1 MLVLKDDVNE
11 FLNGLY
17 DFLNFDRVL
26 MDNILTTFLYLI
38 YIYICIKNG
47 TNWISLLIGYLI
59 ISTVLQFLGISSYL
73 NIISILETLFTSLID
88 IIFAPANNFLDWLK
102 NFFNGFKWW

>member
-1 MLVLKDDVNE
+1 MLVLND

-17 DFLNFDRVL
+17 DFLNFDRIL

-73 NIISILETLFTSLID
+73 NIISILEMLLTSITD
-88 IIFAPANNFLDWLK
+88 IIFAPAQNFLDGIK
-102 NFFNGFKWW
+102 EFFEGFKWW

>member
-1 MLVLKDDVNE
+1 MLVLND

-73 NIISILETLFTSLID
+73 NIISILEMLLTSITD
-88 IIFAPANNFLDWLK
+88 IIFAPAQNFLDGIK
-102 NFFNGFKWW
+102 EFFEGFKWW